1 VAIVD
6 ATIAGIALAGA
17 AAMAGLGVYGLASSR
32 NLLRQLLS
40 IEVIFNA
47 ILLLVLVLMA
57 FDAVLA
63 TSLAVILVSV
73 VAGEVIVVVAVI
85 IAYYRAARSLDTTSL
100 EEEGV

>member
-1 VAIVD
+1 MPVVD
-6 ATIAGIALAGA
+6 ATVAAIALAGA

-40 IEVIFNA
+40 IEVLFNA
-47 ILLLVLVLMA
+47 ILLVLLVLMA
-57 FDAVLA
+57 FEAVLA

-85 IAYYRAARSLDTTSL
+85 VAYYRVARSLDSSSL